1 MPDGAMRFRM
11 IDVWLIR
18 PKHFSTALG
27 KLRTEKNMIEE
38 TKQALAPLKH
48 SRRYGFGQIDL
59 APDAAFGGKLRESNY
74 KVAALSFADCEQT

>member
-1 MPDGAMRFRM
+1 
-11 IDVWLIR
+11 
-18 PKHFSTALG
+18 
-27 KLRTEKNMIEE
+27 MIEE